1 MNIDRLT
8 RNVLYHE
15 IFETFGTDWSK
26 ISKYPNLP
34 EGFID
39 AYFSKLKQYHI
50 EQNQTLS
57 RMLQLKY
64 KDYWNWVLM
73 SKFQELDEDI
83 IELMKNKINWIYIS
97 KYQKLSKDFIIKH
110 SKMLDFNNLRYNKK
124 IPLDIIC
131 QVKSYFDSLV

>member
-64 KDYWNWVLM
+64 KDYWNWILM
-73 SKFQELDEDI
+73 SKFQELDED
-83 IELMKNKINWIYIS
+83 IS

>member
-8 RNVLYHE
+8 RNILYHE

-39 AYFSKLKQYHI
+39 EYFSKLKQYHI

-64 KDYWNWVLM
+64 KDYWNWILM

-97 KYQKLSKDFIIKH
+97 KY
-110 SKMLDFNNLRYNKK
+110 
-124 IPLDIIC
+124 
-131 QVKSYFDSLV
+131 